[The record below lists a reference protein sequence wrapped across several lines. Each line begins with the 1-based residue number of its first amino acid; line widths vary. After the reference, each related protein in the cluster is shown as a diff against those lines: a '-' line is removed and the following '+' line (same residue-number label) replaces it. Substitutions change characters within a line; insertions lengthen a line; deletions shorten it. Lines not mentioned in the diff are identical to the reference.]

1 VSSALDS
8 LQGIIVEEYVKRMTL
23 NLSNVQLGYV
33 SKLVSA
39 VCWLV
44 SFCII
49 FIIADVGNIFPV
61 SDINWYMQEF
71 YYNIVY
77 IFILSFIYCSSQLC

>member
-1 VSSALDS
+1 VSSSLDS
-8 LQGIIVEEYVKRMTL
+8 LQGIIVEEYVKRMKL
-23 NLSNVQLGYV
+23 NLSSVQLGYV

-49 FIIADVGNIFPV
+49 FIIADVGNILPV
-61 SDINWYMQEF
+61 SR
-71 YYNIVY
+71 YNCY
-77 IFILSFIYCSSQLC
+77 AKK